1 MAKIPFTNEE
11 LGELTNSDLMAL
23 ADYFDIEYNKY
34 DTKAKLVEAI
44 DRARDPEIYREG
56 SGSQPMSA
64 RVRRIYEQNK
74 KGKE

>member
-23 ADYFDIEYNKY
+23 SDYFGIEYNKY
-34 DTKAKLVEAI
+34 YTKAKLINAI
-44 DRARDPEIYREG
+44 DEARDPEIDQEG

-74 KGKE
+74 KGEE

>member
-23 ADYFDIEYNKY
+23 SDYFGIEYNKY
-34 DTKAKLVEAI
+34 YTKAKLIKAI
-44 DRARDPEIYREG
+44 DEARDPEIDQEG

-74 KGKE
+74 KGEE